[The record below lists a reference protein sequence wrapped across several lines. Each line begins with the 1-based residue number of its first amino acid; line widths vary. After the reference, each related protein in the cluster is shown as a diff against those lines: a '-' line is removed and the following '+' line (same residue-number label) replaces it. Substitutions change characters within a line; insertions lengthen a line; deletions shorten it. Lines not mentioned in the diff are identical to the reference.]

1 MHEPVLNVRF
11 TQAVRVDFKTINR
24 LIQCK
29 HQDTVGKLST
39 VQQSGADVEGGVRLK
54 LKNQTL
60 ISNLYNR
67 ITKKIKPRTPPPWK
81 TKSFEPNTID
91 LGKNLGHT
99 LIHTRG

>member
-39 VQQSGADVEGGVRLK
+39 VQQSGADVERGGQIK
-54 LKNQTL
+54 IEK
-60 ISNLYNR
+60 SNF
-67 ITKKIKPRTPPPWK
+67 IIK
-81 TKSFEPNTID
+81 FI
-91 LGKNLGHT
+91 
-99 LIHTRG
+99 